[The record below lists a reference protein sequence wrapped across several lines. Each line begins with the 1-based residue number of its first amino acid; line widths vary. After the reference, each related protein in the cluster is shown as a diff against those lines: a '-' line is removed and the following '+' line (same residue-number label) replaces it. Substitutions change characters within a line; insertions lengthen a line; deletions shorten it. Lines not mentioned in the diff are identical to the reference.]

1 MTKPEKQTRLDK
13 DGRIAVPAKLRK
25 AAKKAQQLVR
35 KYNPEG
41 RSLTEE
47 LIQARR
53 KEAQSE

>member
-1 MTKPEKQTRLDK
+1 MRSLKQTRLDK
-13 DGRIAVPAKLRK
+13 DGRIAVPAKVRK
-25 AAKKAQQLVR
+25 AVKKAQQLVR